1 MGRLVPATWPSVSP
15 SSACC
20 SSHPW
25 RRPLPWQRRTS
36 STLHQASP
44 ISPRSSL
51 RSKLATSL
59 TISRHLV
66 PSQSSL
72 LPTRPSLHCPRLR
85 WLPCSTLRT
94 SRSLIQSLRTMCF
107 TTPLFAQ
114 RICRHPRMSRPSR
127 GRSSTSRRSVRL
139 SQSRTPR
146 SSRQMCLRPTVSC
159 TSSTVCLPHQRRK
172 HRQQHQY
179 RHQHQLPWQRR
190 TSSNLHQASPISPR
204 SSLRSKLATSLTNSR
219 HLVPSQSSLLPT
231 RPSLHCPRLRWL
243 PCSTLRTSRSLI
255 PSLRTMCFT
264 TPLFAQRICRH
275 PRMSRPSRGRSSTSR
290 RSVRLSQSRTPRSSE
305 QMCLRPTVSCT
316 SSTVCSPHPRRKHR
330 QQHQYRHQQHQLA
343 RTVRPLSNLHQASP
357 ISPRSSLR
365 SPRASLSLHSRP
377 RVPSLSSLLPTLRS
391 LHSPLVC

>member
-72 LPTRPSLHCPRLR
+72 LPTRPSLHSPRVRCP
-85 WLPCSTLRT
+85 PCSTRRT
-94 SRSLIQSLRTMCF
+94 SRSLIPSLRTMCF
-107 TTPLFAQ
+107 TTLLFAQ

-127 GRSSTSRRSVRL
+127 GRSCTSRRLVRL

-146 SSRQMCLRPTVSC
+146 SSKQMCLRPTVSC
-159 TSSTVCLPHQRRK
+159 TSSTVCSPHQRRK

-190 TSSNLHQASPISPR
+190 TLFNSQQASLLCPLSSP
-204 SSLRSKLATSLTNSR
+204 RSKLASSSLHSR
-219 HLVPSQSSLLPT
+219 ALVPSLSSLLPT
-231 RPSLHCPRLRWL
+231 RPSLHSPWLRWL
-243 PCSTLRTSRSLI
+243 PCSTLKTSRSLI
-255 PSLRTMCFT
+255 PSLSTMGFPGMLCI
-264 TPLFAQRICRH
+264 QRICRH
-275 PRMSRPSRGRSSTSR
+275 PKMSRPS
-290 RSVRLSQSRTPRSSE
+290 
-305 QMCLRPTVSCT
+305 
-316 SSTVCSPHPRRKHR
+316 
-330 QQHQYRHQQHQLA
+330 
-343 RTVRPLSNLHQASP
+343 
-357 ISPRSSLR
+357 
-365 SPRASLSLHSRP
+365 
-377 RVPSLSSLLPTLRS
+377 
-391 LHSPLVC
+391 